1 MKGAPTDPRSRG
13 SRCNAGERARGVQGS
28 RERECIKGRGG
39 GQAGGG
45 TGSFNILTER
55 PTDLPTYQP
64 TGHVRR
70 RLPRSCTESKT
81 DRDGDKARA
90 KHTSCSP
97 KGD

>member
-1 MKGAPTDPRSRG
+1 MHKGEGDRREGGLDRLIYLPSDQPTY
-13 SRCNAGERARGVQGS
+13 
-28 RERECIKGRGG
+28 
-39 GQAGGG
+39 
-45 TGSFNILTER
+45 
-55 PTDLPTYQP
+55 LPTNLP
-64 TGHVRR
+64 AGHVRR